1 MPERGLDL
9 LLRGIK
15 LVDICII
22 TTLYFVLAC
31 IVSIFVDSRIMGQYD
46 ADRESRKSTAR
57 LVLDLVVYASCF
69 SVLLYTVRNLAE
81 LIPSPLNGLFGF
93 QHNRVS
99 ELKSAGIFTIVYFWM
114 QYNLQARMKYLYHR
128 VAVVR
133 MHRSRSETVV
143 VA

>member
-1 MPERGLDL
+1 MADSLNL

-22 TTLYFVLAC
+22 TTLYFILAGV
-31 IVSIFVDSRIMGQYD
+31 VSIFVDSRIMGQYD
-46 ADRESRKSTAR
+46 QESESRKSTAR

-69 SVLLYTVRNLAE
+69 SVMLYTVRNLAE
-81 LIPSPLNGLFGF
+81 LIPSPLNGLYGF

-99 ELKSAGIFTIVYFWM
+99 ELKSAGIFTIVFFWM
-114 QYNLQARMKYLYHR
+114 QYNLQAKMKYVYHR

-133 MHRSRSETVV
+133 TVRAERAQV
-143 VA
+143 VG